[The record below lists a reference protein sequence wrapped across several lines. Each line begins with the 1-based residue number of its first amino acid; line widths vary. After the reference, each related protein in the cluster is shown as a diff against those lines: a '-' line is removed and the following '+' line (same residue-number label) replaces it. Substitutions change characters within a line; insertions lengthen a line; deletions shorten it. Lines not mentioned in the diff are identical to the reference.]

1 MLTCDLTLFC
11 PNLTNGKLS
20 PKGII
25 LLLIIVIIT
34 TLFQSQWIKLSILA
48 LLIEET
54 RSQTESRENQS
65 NAGFLGEW
73 KTRVPGEKPL

>member
-25 LLLIIVIIT
+25 LLIIIVIIT
-34 TLFQSQWIKLSILA
+34 T
-48 LLIEET
+48 
-54 RSQTESRENQS
+54 
-65 NAGFLGEW
+65 
-73 KTRVPGEKPL
+73 